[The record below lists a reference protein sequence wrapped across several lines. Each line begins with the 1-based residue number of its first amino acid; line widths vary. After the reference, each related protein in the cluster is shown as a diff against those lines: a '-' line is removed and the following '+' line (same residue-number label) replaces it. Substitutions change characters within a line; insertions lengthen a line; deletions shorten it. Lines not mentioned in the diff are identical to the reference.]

1 MEEDGRYITVQEAQD
16 ILHVSAR
23 QVQYHAANERIRSKK
38 QGRRLLVHE
47 GDVLQLAEELGSDLK
62 KDPQPSVEM
71 VHDQG
76 PLIDYMREKDQQLLL
91 MSRRIGELESLLQQ
105 RLLPE
110 DEQGLRERLMEAE
123 MRARLLE
130 EELTRLRETSQAPQ
144 ESWWKRIFG

>member
-91 MSRRIGELESLLQQ
+91 MSRRIGELEGLLQQ

-130 EELTRLRETSQAPQ
+130 EELKRLRETSQPLQ
-144 ESWWKRIFG
+144 EPWWKRIFG